1 MTFSAKHILLITL
14 ILLPFTFGCGP
25 DSEFKSPCKGS
36 WITRCA
42 ANTKILIIGPYRT
55 TCTGAF
61 EQECYL
67 EYNEEAQRWHFFYDG
82 IDGFDYEPGYIYT
95 LKVSVYEYAYEIQDA
110 GIYDYRLIEVLNK
123 EEAPIDV
130 RPPRKPSQ
138 YQ

>member
-1 MTFSAKHILLITL
+1 MTFSTKYLLLITL
-14 ILLPFTFGCGP
+14 ILLPITIGCGP

-36 WITRCA
+36 WISRCD

-67 EYNEEAQRWHFFYDG
+67 EFNEEAQKWFFFYDG

-95 LKVSVYEYAYEIQDA
+95 LKVSVFEYAYEIQDA
-110 GIYDYRLIEVLNK
+110 GIYDYRLIEVLDK
-123 EEAPIDV
+123 VEAPIDV
-130 RPPRKPSQ
+130 RPPRHPDT